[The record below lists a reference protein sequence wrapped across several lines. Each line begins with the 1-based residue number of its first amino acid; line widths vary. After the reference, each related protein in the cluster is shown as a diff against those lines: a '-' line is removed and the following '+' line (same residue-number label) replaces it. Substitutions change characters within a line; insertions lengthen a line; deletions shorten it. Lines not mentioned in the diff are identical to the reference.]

1 MHWAKEQVQRALRA
15 RGYEVRK
22 LVAPPADGRP
32 YLENPETGPVNMRDK
47 LARAARGE
55 PFEWPDIL
63 ALNST
68 VARMIGDATRIVELG
83 GGTGAFALEAAQ
95 DDAVRVTCSEFDPA
109 AHDWASQHR
118 ARGNIRYVNGPVSP
132 DDGPFDLLVAI
143 EVVEHVA
150 DYGGFL
156 RTCAALAPRA
166 LITTPNKLRNDDTAT
181 IGPPPYYQHVREW
194 TAGEFYWVLRLF
206 YQEVALFAMPDP
218 YRAGAVPV
226 TVLDARSPLIAD
238 CRHPV

>member
-1 MHWAKEQVQRALRA
+1 MHWAKQRVQRALRA
-15 RGYEVRK
+15 RGYEIRR
-22 LVAPPADGRP
+22 LVAPPSAGRP
-32 YLENPETGPVNMRDK
+32 YVENPETGPVNMRDK

-109 AHDWASQHR
+109 AHDWA
-118 ARGNIRYVNGPVSP
+118 NIQYVNGPVSR